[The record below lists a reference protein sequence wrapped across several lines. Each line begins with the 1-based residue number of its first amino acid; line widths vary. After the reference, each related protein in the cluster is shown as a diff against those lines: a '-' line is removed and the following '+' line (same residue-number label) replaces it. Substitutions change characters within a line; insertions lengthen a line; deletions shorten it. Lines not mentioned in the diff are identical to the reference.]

1 MFSLVGLITP
11 HPLVFAY
18 DVAKYDKTINKL
30 DIAYKTVFGECF
42 RDPIRFRGE
51 FAKIVES
58 LMALEVFSK
67 KAVEFTKIALQEMVN
82 NGIIR
87 IGCGKGDYFNLIK
100 ELSKECDRSIWT
112 TYYYPEVKPQIAIPT
127 WLIEAPD
134 KPAEKTERQA
144 TVQAYNE
151 SSAKDKVRI
160 QLLTPIQFKQLQAT
174 TVEIKNKFL
183 KLISG
188 FRNYYGGRDAIEKDF
203 PKRFLFE
210 DYVIFNGTLML
221 QYDYNKGILTLAWTG
236 ERFNKALA
244 IFNDLDNLRQRKIL
258 QELSNQLD

>member
-11 HPLVFAY
+11 HLLVFAY
-18 DVAKYDKTINKL
+18 DVAKYDKMINKL
-30 DIAYKTVFGECF
+30 DIAYKTVFGEGF
-42 RDPIRFRGE
+42 RDPIRFRGG

-87 IGCGKGDYFNLIK
+87 IGCGKGDYFNLVK
-100 ELSKECDRSIWT
+100 ELSKECDKSICT
-112 TYYYPEVKPQIAIPT
+112 TYYYPEVKPQIAMPT

-134 KPAEKTERQA
+134 KPTEKTERQA
-144 TVQAYNE
+144 TVKAYNE

-160 QLLTPIQFKQLQAT
+160 QLLTPIQFKQIQVT
-174 TVEIKNKFL
+174 TGEIKNKFL

-188 FRNYYGGRDAIEKDF
+188 FRNYYGGGMQLRKTSPNDF
-203 PKRFLFE
+203 S
-210 DYVIFNGTLML
+210 
-221 QYDYNKGILTLAWTG
+221 
-236 ERFNKALA
+236 
-244 IFNDLDNLRQRKIL
+244 LRIM
-258 QELSNQLD
+258 